1 MSNKKI
7 KSELNDSTKEL
18 VITNEKIISFYNKNK
33 QIDFEKVNLLYINLF
48 ENIMS
53 ASFENPA
60 IVNHIMMSLNNQN
73 NDLNN
78 ILSVVKQSSET
89 YKNELSNMRELY
101 SLSVNNIK
109 GDIELI
115 KSTLNSTITTKIH
128 ESKDYYIKELKEIFQ
143 FKEHETI
150 NNLNLVI
157 EKQNNSLTDKLVL
170 VLNDIIPKSQSKQY
184 DDIINVFKN
193 DMITSIKSIGEIKN
207 QDPNIVIDKI
217 SNIVEIKYN
226 TLISNIHENMS
237 NYIAQ
242 SEIRLTNNLNQLKEV
257 STKNTIIQENIS
269 DELFSYINK
278 TKNISQKGAQS
289 ENILFNLL
297 NKEYSSADIINTS
310 GQTGQG
316 DMIIKRK
323 DKTPILIETKNYS
336 TNVKKEEVDK
346 FLRDVS
352 NKDCHGI
359 FLSQTSGIVGKDN
372 FQIDIH
378 NKNILIYIHNV
389 DYDIAK
395 INLAINTIDLLFDKL
410 ININDKNV
418 TISNDILKNINT
430 EYHNFVLQREKLLN
444 GLKEYYKKTL
454 EQYTDLILPSLEKF
468 ISTHYAN
475 IKKNILTCDICKKY
489 ETANLRSLARHK
501 QSCKNKQLGALLE
514 ESSNSESSTSLKLSN
529 SPKSPKI
536 STLKKIKN
544 KDIVL

>member
-1 MSNKKI
+1 MSNKKQ
-7 KSELNDSTKEL
+7 NDSTKEL

-53 ASFENPA
+53 ASFENPS

-501 QSCKNKQLGALLE
+501 QSCKNKQLGGLLE
-514 ESSNSESSTSLKLSN
+514 ESSNSESSTSLKISN
-529 SPKSPKI
+529 SPKLTKI
-536 STLKKIKN
+536 TTLKKIKN

>member
-1 MSNKKI
+1 M
-7 KSELNDSTKEL
+7 
-18 VITNEKIISFYNKNK
+18 
-33 QIDFEKVNLLYINLF
+33 
-48 ENIMS
+48 
-53 ASFENPA
+53 
-60 IVNHIMMSLNNQN
+60 
-73 NDLNN
+73 
-78 ILSVVKQSSET
+78 
-89 YKNELSNMRELY
+89 
-101 SLSVNNIK
+101 
-109 GDIELI
+109 
-115 KSTLNSTITTKIH
+115 
-128 ESKDYYIKELKEIFQ
+128 
-143 FKEHETI
+143 
-150 NNLNLVI
+150 I

-193 DMITSIKSIGEIKN
+193 DMMTSIKSIGEIKN

-395 INLAINTIDLLFDKL
+395 INLAINTIDLIFDKL

-514 ESSNSESSTSLKLSN
+514 ESSNSESSTASKSQK
-529 SPKSPKI
+529 SSKSPKI
-536 STLKKIKN
+536 TTQKKLKN

>member
-1 MSNKKI
+1 MSNKKQ
-7 KSELNDSTKEL
+7 KSELNNSTKEL

-33 QIDFEKVNLLYINLF
+33 QIDFEQVNLLYINLF
-48 ENIMS
+48 ENVMS
-53 ASFENPA
+53 ASFENPS
-60 IVNHIMMSLNNQN
+60 IVNHIIMSLNNQN

-193 DMITSIKSIGEIKN
+193 DMMTSIKSIGEIKN

-395 INLAINTIDLLFDKL
+395 INLAINTIDLIFDKL

-514 ESSNSESSTSLKLSN
+514 ESSNSESSTASKSQK
-529 SPKSPKI
+529 SSKSPKI
-536 STLKKIKN
+536 TTQKKLKN

>member
-1 MSNKKI
+1 MSNKKQ
-7 KSELNDSTKEL
+7 NDSTKEL
-18 VITNEKIISFYNKNK
+18 VITNEKIIGFYNKNK

-115 KSTLNSTITTKIH
+115 KSTLNSTITNKIH

-143 FKEHETI
+143 FKEHQTI

-316 DMIIKRK
+316 DIIIKRK

-468 ISTHYAN
+468 ISIHYAN

-489 ETANLRSLARHK
+489 ESANLRSLARHK
-501 QSCKNKQLGALLE
+501 QSCKNKHLCVLSE

>member
-1 MSNKKI
+1 MSNKKQ
-7 KSELNDSTKEL
+7 NDSTKEL

-501 QSCKNKQLGALLE
+501 QSCKNKQLGGLLD
-514 ESSNSESSTSLKLSN
+514 ESSNSESSNSLKISN
-529 SPKSPKI
+529 SPKPTKI
-536 STLKKIKN
+536 TTLKKIKN

>member
-1 MSNKKI
+1 MSNKKQ
-7 KSELNDSTKEL
+7 NDSTKEL

-115 KSTLNSTITTKIH
+115 KSTLNSTITNKIH

-207 QDPNIVIDKI
+207 QDPNIIIDKI

-226 TLISNIHENMS
+226 TLISNIHENMA

-257 STKNTIIQENIS
+257 SIKNTIIQENIS
-269 DELFSYINK
+269 DELLCYINK

-316 DMIIKRK
+316 DIIIKRK

-378 NKNILIYIHNV
+378 NKNILIYIHYV

-444 GLKEYYKKTL
+444 SLKEYYKKTL

-501 QSCKNKQLGALLE
+501 QSCKNKQLGGLLD
-514 ESSNSESSTSLKLSN
+514 ESSNSESSNSLKISN
-529 SPKSPKI
+529 SPKPTKI
-536 STLKKIKN
+536 TTLKKIKN

>member
-1 MSNKKI
+1 MSNKKQ
-7 KSELNDSTKEL
+7 NDSTKEL

-53 ASFENPA
+53 ASFENPS

-242 SEIRLTNNLNQLKEV
+242 SENRLTNNLNQLKEV

-501 QSCKNKQLGALLE
+501 QSCKNKQLGGLLE
-514 ESSNSESSTSLKLSN
+514 ESSNSESSTSLKISN
-529 SPKSPKI
+529 SPKLTKI
-536 STLKKIKN
+536 TTLKKIKN

>member
-1 MSNKKI
+1 MSNKKQ
-7 KSELNDSTKEL
+7 KSELNNSTKEL

-33 QIDFEKVNLLYINLF
+33 QIDFEQVNLLYINLF
-48 ENIMS
+48 ENVMS
-53 ASFENPA
+53 ASFENPS
-60 IVNHIMMSLNNQN
+60 IVNHIIMSLNNQN

-269 DELFSYINK
+269 DELLSYINK

-297 NKEYSSADIINTS
+297 NKEYSSAEIINTS

-359 FLSQTSGIVGKDN
+359 FLSQTSGIVGKEN

-389 DYDIAK
+389 DYDIVK

-410 ININDKNV
+410 ININEKNV

-430 EYHNFVLQREKLLN
+430 EYQNFVLQREKLLN

-475 IKKNILTCDICKKY
+475 IKKNILTCDICKTY
-489 ETANLRSLARHK
+489 ESTNLRSLARHK

-514 ESSNSESSTSLKLSN
+514 ESSNSESSTASKSQK
-529 SPKSPKI
+529 SSKSPKI
-536 STLKKIKN
+536 ITQKKLKN

>member
-1 MSNKKI
+1 MSNKKQ
-7 KSELNDSTKEL
+7 NDSTKEL

-53 ASFENPA
+53 ASFENPS

-378 NKNILIYIHNV
+378 NKNILIYIHYV

-501 QSCKNKQLGALLE
+501 QSCKNKQLGGLLE
-514 ESSNSESSTSLKLSN
+514 ESSNSESSTSLKISN
-529 SPKSPKI
+529 SPKLTKI
-536 STLKKIKN
+536 TTLKKIKN

>member
-1 MSNKKI
+1 MSNKKQ
-7 KSELNDSTKEL
+7 KSELDNSTKEL

-33 QIDFEKVNLLYINLF
+33 QLDFEQVNLLYINLF
-48 ENIMS
+48 ENVMS
-53 ASFENPA
+53 ASFENPS
-60 IVNHIMMSLNNQN
+60 IVNHIIMSLNNQN

-128 ESKDYYIKELKEIFQ
+128 ESKDYYIKELKELFQ

-193 DMITSIKSIGEIKN
+193 DMITSIKTIGEIKT
-207 QDPNIVIDKI
+207 QDPNIIIDKI
-217 SNIVEIKYN
+217 SNIVELKYN
-226 TLISNIHENMS
+226 RLISNIHENMS

-269 DELFSYINK
+269 EELLSYINK

-289 ENILFNLL
+289 EHILFNLL
-297 NKEYSSADIINTS
+297 NKEYSSAEIINTS

-359 FLSQTSGIVGKDN
+359 FLSQTSGIVGKEN

-389 DYDIAK
+389 DYDIVK

-410 ININDKNV
+410 ININEKNI

-430 EYHNFVLQREKLLN
+430 EYQNFVLQREKLLN
-444 GLKEYYKKTL
+444 SLKEYYKKTL
-454 EQYTDLILPSLEKF
+454 EQYTDLFLPSLEKF

-475 IKKNILTCDICKKY
+475 IKKNILTCDICKTY
-489 ETANLRSLARHK
+489 ESSKLRSLARHK
-501 QSCKNKQLGALLE
+501 QSCKNKHLCVLPE
-514 ESSNSESSTSLKLSN
+514 ESPDSDSSTTS
-529 SPKSPKI
+529 KSPKI
-536 STLKKIKN
+536 TTERKLKNI
-544 KDIVL
+544 IL

>member
-1 MSNKKI
+1 MSNKKQ
-7 KSELNDSTKEL
+7 NDSTKEL

-53 ASFENPA
+53 ASFENPS

-468 ISTHYAN
+468 ISIHYAN

-489 ETANLRSLARHK
+489 ESANLRSLARHK
-501 QSCKNKQLGALLE
+501 QSCKNKHLCVLSE

>member
-1 MSNKKI
+1 MSNKKQ
-7 KSELNDSTKEL
+7 NDSTKEL

-53 ASFENPA
+53 ASFENPS

-207 QDPNIVIDKI
+207 QDPNIIIDKI

-269 DELFSYINK
+269 DELVSYINK

-316 DMIIKRK
+316 DIIIKRK

-501 QSCKNKQLGALLE
+501 QSCKNKQLGGLLE
-514 ESSNSESSTSLKLSN
+514 ESSNSESSTSLKISN
-529 SPKSPKI
+529 SPKP
-536 STLKKIKN
+536 TLKKIKN

>member
-1 MSNKKI
+1 MSNKKQ
-7 KSELNDSTKEL
+7 NDSTKEL

-53 ASFENPA
+53 ASFENPS

-242 SEIRLTNNLNQLKEV
+242 SEIRLTNNLNQL
-257 STKNTIIQENIS
+257 NTISI
-269 DELFSYINK
+269 
-278 TKNISQKGAQS
+278 
-289 ENILFNLL
+289 
-297 NKEYSSADIINTS
+297 
-310 GQTGQG
+310 
-316 DMIIKRK
+316 
-323 DKTPILIETKNYS
+323 
-336 TNVKKEEVDK
+336 
-346 FLRDVS
+346 
-352 NKDCHGI
+352 
-359 FLSQTSGIVGKDN
+359 
-372 FQIDIH
+372 
-378 NKNILIYIHNV
+378 
-389 DYDIAK
+389 
-395 INLAINTIDLLFDKL
+395 
-410 ININDKNV
+410 
-418 TISNDILKNINT
+418 
-430 EYHNFVLQREKLLN
+430 
-444 GLKEYYKKTL
+444 
-454 EQYTDLILPSLEKF
+454 
-468 ISTHYAN
+468 
-475 IKKNILTCDICKKY
+475 
-489 ETANLRSLARHK
+489 
-501 QSCKNKQLGALLE
+501 
-514 ESSNSESSTSLKLSN
+514 
-529 SPKSPKI
+529 
-536 STLKKIKN
+536 
-544 KDIVL
+544 